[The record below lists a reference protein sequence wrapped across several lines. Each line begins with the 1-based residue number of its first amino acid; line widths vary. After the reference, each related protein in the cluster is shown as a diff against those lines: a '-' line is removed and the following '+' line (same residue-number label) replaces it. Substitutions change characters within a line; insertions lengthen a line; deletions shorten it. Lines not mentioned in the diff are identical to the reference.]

1 MSNTTHTMTVTEAV
15 KERRSIRAYTDQPV
29 PHAVVAEILTL
40 AARAPSGG
48 NLQPWHVHVV
58 TGEALERLKARMKDA
73 IAASPAGEGSDFDIY
88 PKALAEP
95 WRRRRQKVGE
105 DLYAL
110 LGIARDNRLG
120 RMLQFSRNY
129 EFFGAP
135 TGLFFSID
143 RHMGLPQFAHLGMFM
158 QTIAL
163 LAVERGLSTCMQEAW
178 AAFPETVRNFLGLA
192 DDRRLYCGMALGH
205 ADPDAPEN
213 SLQTDRAGL
222 SDFAAFL
229 KD

>member
-1 MSNTTHTMTVTEAV
+1 MSSGNPTLSVSDAV
-15 KERRSIRAYTDQPV
+15 QERRSIRAYTDQPV
-29 PHAVVAEILTL
+29 SSEVIEEILTL
-40 AARAPSGG
+40 AGRAPSGG

-58 TGEALERLKARMKDA
+58 TGDALGRLKTSMKEA
-73 IAASPAGEGSDFDIY
+73 IAAHPTGEGTDFPVY
-88 PKALAEP
+88 PKNLAEP
-95 WRRRRQKVGE
+95 WRSRRYKVGE

-110 LGIARDNRLG
+110 LGIDRDNKLG

-135 TGLFFSID
+135 AGLFFSID
-143 RHMGLPQFAHLGMFM
+143 RQMGLPQWAHLGMFM

-178 AAFPETVRNFLGLA
+178 AAFPGTVGTFLDLA
-192 DDRRLYCGMALGH
+192 DERQLYCGMALGF

-213 SLQTDRAGL
+213 TLSTDRAAL
-222 SDFAAFL
+222 ADFVIFR
-229 KD
+229 DE